1 MVIGDTSTA
10 ATNRKKLFAIAAAR
24 LLNARYPTRPV
35 IAGYEYVEPTLAGCA
50 HQVFGN
56 GNGNGTGNG
65 NGNGN
70 IYVGSE
76 WAAQPNARDELI
88 NANIGGIVN
97 CTTDVPCFHEERTT
111 SSTST
116 PNSMKYCRVAVYD
129 VETADMMTFLWGATT
144 FIHSVLTNGSSS
156 SVLVHCRR
164 GISRS
169 ATVAIAY
176 SIRYHGL
183 TRDEAY
189 SHVKRMRP
197 QINPNR
203 GFWNQLQTFEERLRL
218 SSNEELQ
225 IGGLCHSGPNTDG
238 SNAVDSEWCKAANA
252 IYSTCREIESEERLW
267 TQMDPRGKLDDVLRS
282 QKKTTDLNRVLV
294 LLLDYTWSR
303 GVLTI
308 DVEWLVFV
316 CHRMDQEQQQQTQT
330 LDVNET
336 LPSVQDRVQ
345 TLLYDNDSE
354 FSRLWCGKIYEGQI
368 RKIVQAFFP
377 KTKDTVTND
386 TQK

>member
-1 MVIGDTSTA
+1 
-10 ATNRKKLFAIAAAR
+10 
-24 LLNARYPTRPV
+24 
-35 IAGYEYVEPTLAGCA
+35 
-50 HQVFGN
+50 
-56 GNGNGTGNG
+56 
-65 NGNGN
+65 
-70 IYVGSE
+70 
-76 WAAQPNARDELI
+76 
-88 NANIGGIVN
+88 
-97 CTTDVPCFHEERTT
+97 
-111 SSTST
+111 
-116 PNSMKYCRVAVYD
+116 
-129 VETADMMTFLWGATT
+129 
-144 FIHSVLTNGSSS
+144 
-156 SVLVHCRR
+156 
-164 GISRS
+164 
-169 ATVAIAY
+169 
-176 SIRYHGL
+176 
-183 TRDEAY
+183 
-189 SHVKRMRP
+189 
-197 QINPNR
+197 
-203 GFWNQLQTFEERLRL
+203 
-218 SSNEELQ
+218 
-225 IGGLCHSGPNTDG
+225 
-238 SNAVDSEWCKAANA
+238 
-252 IYSTCREIESEERLW
+252 
-267 TQMDPRGKLDDVLRS
+267 MDPRGKLDDVLRS